1 MEDISQAPQV
11 PFDWESAATTA
22 GTAVEALIAR
32 LPDELRPEALALSID
47 LCERS
52 ADPDQQDWL
61 GSYSR
66 SAQLIELY
74 LKVIHEYC
82 VENSVNFQRQIE
94 ITYLHELGHHLG
106 LGEQALLDRGL

>member
-1 MEDISQAPQV
+1 MGG
-11 PFDWESAATTA
+11 ATGA
-22 GTAVEALIAR
+22 SR
-32 LPDELRPEALALSID
+32 LQSRADSIPDELRPEALALSID

>member
-1 MEDISQAPQV
+1 M
-11 PFDWESAATTA
+11 AART
-22 GTAVEALIAR
+22 VEALIAR
-32 LPDELRPEALALSID
+32 LPDELRPEALELSID

-52 ADPDQQDWL
+52 AEPDQQDCL
-61 GSYSR
+61 GSYYR
-66 SAQLIELY
+66 STQLIELY

-82 VENSVNFQRQIE
+82 LENSVDFQRQIE